1 MNKKKKIII
10 IAIIAIIVIL
20 AVVLGIYFF
29 NKGNKK
35 EETPTKTVEVL
46 DSIEGYDYKL
56 EDRDTNLYKE
66 KFLELKELLEGSEI
80 NKETYATLI
89 AELFAIDLYTI
100 DNKNSKYDVGGL
112 DFIYPEEQEE
122 FKNKVIDTM
131 YKLVEDNSTNS
142 RKQELPNVN
151 NIVVTNIEETQYTK
165 GETILDGY
173 KIHLT
178 LSYEKE
184 LGYDENIVIT
194 LTNENEKLYVV
205 SLTTEEI

>member
-10 IAIIAIIVIL
+10 IASIAVIVIL
-20 AVVLGIYFF
+20 MVVLGLYFS
-29 NKGNKK
+29 NKTKK
-35 EETPTKTVEVL
+35 QEETPTKAVEVL
-46 DSIEGYDYKL
+46 DSIEDYNYKL
-56 EDRDTNLYKE
+56 EDRDTKLYKE
-66 KFLELKELLEGSEI
+66 KFMKLKGVLEGSEI

-142 RKQELPNVN
+142 RKQDLP
-151 NIVVTNIEETQYTK
+151 IVENTSVINIEETQYKK
-165 GETILDGY
+165 GQTLLNGY
-173 KIHLT
+173 KINLT
-178 LSYEKE
+178 LSYEQD
-184 LGYDENIVIT
+184 LGYDKNIIIT
-194 LTNENEKLYVV
+194 LADENEKLYVV

>member
-10 IAIIAIIVIL
+10 IASVAVIVIL
-20 AVVLGIYFF
+20 SVVLGLYFY
-29 NKGNKK
+29 NKINKQ

-46 DSIEGYDYKL
+46 DSIKGYNYKL
-56 EDRDTNLYKE
+56 EDRDTKLYKE
-66 KFLELKELLEGSEI
+66 KFLDLKELLEGSEI

-142 RKQELPNVN
+142 RKQDLP
-151 NIVVTNIEETQYTK
+151 IVENTSVINIEETQYTK
-165 GETILDGY
+165 GQILLNGY

-178 LSYEKE
+178 LSYEQD
-184 LGYDENIVIT
+184 LGYDKNIIIT
-194 LTNENEKLYVV
+194 LVNENEKLYVV